1 MTDLLIKILPLDLAS
16 TLSPGILALTVF
28 LLSKKE
34 YRIGRTLALWI
45 GSFAVAVALAIVGL
59 KLGNSIQDPD
69 NKRIIDNIVD
79 LVLSALFFYFGIKSL
94 LVKDTDKSE
103 KNVEKDESRD
113 LWKWFLIGLVISVT
127 NFDAVIFNLTAAKEI
142 GQSDVTGTSKLL
154 LLIMGGVFFTLP
166 IILPL
171 VLYLIMPKLA
181 QKILDPL
188 NAFLTK
194 YGRYIVALIFIVFA
208 VYLLIKGLKFS

>member
-103 KNVEKDESRD
+103 KNVEKSESRD
-113 LWKWFLIGLVISVT
+113 LWKWFLIGLIISVT

-208 VYLLIKGLKFS
+208 VYLLIKGLKFN